1 MKILVRTINKLQADR
16 LQALIARRS
25 RWEDWPTVTEET
37 ARNMNHLLRNSLASF
52 MILGFLVTGIAAQS
66 VEKLEEKMSREEFRA
81 AGLHRLSTEELEFLN
96 RWLSP
101 HTPEVASTS
110 FGEEQLPAPPP
121 DPEAADLE
129 IVTRVSGD
137 FTGWDGRTI
146 FKLENGQI
154 WQQRAGG
161 KYHYQ
166 ANRPEVTLKRGNFG
180 YYMKILS
187 TRRQVPFKRLQ

>member
-1 MKILVRTINKLQADR
+1 MT
-16 LQALIARRS
+16 
-25 RWEDWPTVTEET
+25 
-37 ARNMNHLLRNSLASF
+37 
-52 MILGFLVTGIAAQS
+52 LGFLMTGLEAQS
-66 VEKLEEKMSREEFRA
+66 AEKLEEKMSREEFRA
-81 AGLHRLSTEELEFLN
+81 AGLYRLSTEELEFLN

-101 HTPEVASTS
+101 QAPEVASKS

-121 DPEAADLE
+121 DSDAADLE
-129 IVTRVSGD
+129 IVTRISGD

-161 KYHYQ
+161 KYRYQ

-180 YYMKILS
+180 YYMKIVS
-187 TRRQVPFKRLQ
+187 TRRQVPVKRLK